1 MLFQAITVENK
12 DIIFADGKIHSDIY
26 PNLTKTWSYYPSLDS
41 SAIEYAEFRCGGL
54 SLDEVCPEHIKDRW
68 EAAKEKIK
76 SHCRACVESCIDIT
90 GGKFYNFLPQ
100 PILLEYFQ
108 VKDQITQYVFD
119 NFPKPD
125 NYHFLY
131 ELQKVLSKIETNR
144 VNLNLAPLRSKR
156 HDFRANQFYNKVR
169 RLKPHVRYNLFGTKT
184 GRLTT
189 KKGSFP
195 ILTMDKNYR
204 QILTPQNDIFVEL
217 DYNAAE
223 LRTLLHMSG
232 EEQPKQDIHD
242 WNINNIFPQI
252 SDREA
257 AKKRVFSWLYNPAA
271 EDRDLEQFYNRS
283 LVLKKHWDGDKITN
297 PFGREIEADAKHALN
312 YIIQSTTSDLFLR
325 RILELS
331 KLLESKKSFISFLIH
346 DSVVIDLDK
355 SEKHLIQDMV
365 DTFAKTDFSKFLV
378 NMKAGKNYGEMK
390 EICKI

>member
-12 DIIFADGKIHSDIY
+12 DIIFANGKIHTTSI
-26 PNLTKTWSYYPSLDS
+26 PKLTKTWSYSPSLDKGV
-41 SAIEYAEFRCGGL
+41 EYAEFRCGGL
-54 SLDEVCPEHIKDRW
+54 GLDEVCPEHIKDRW
-68 EAAKEKIK
+68 EAAKEKVK
-76 SHCRACVESCIDIT
+76 SHCRACIESRIDIT

-100 PILLEYFQ
+100 SALLEYLQ
-108 VKDQITQYVFD
+108 VKNEITQYVFD
-119 NFPKPD
+119 NFPKPE
-125 NYHFLY
+125 NYDFLF
-131 ELQKVLSKIETNR
+131 ELQKVLTEIETNR
-144 VNLNLAPLRSKR
+144 VKLDLTPLRSKS
-156 HDFRANQFYNKVR
+156 HDFRTNQFYNKVK
-169 RLKPHVRYNLFGTKT
+169 RLKPYVRYNLFGTKT

-232 EEQPKQDIHD
+232 EDQPQQDIHD
-242 WNINNIFPQI
+242 WNIANIFPQI
-252 SDREA
+252 ADREV
-257 AKKRVFSWLYNPAA
+257 AKKRVFSWLYNPIA
-271 EDRDLEQFYNRS
+271 EDKDLEQYYNRS
-283 LVLKKHWDGDKITN
+283 LILKNHWDGDKIVN

-325 RILELS
+325 RILELA

-355 SEKHLIQDMV
+355 SEKHLIQEIA

-390 EICKI
+390 DICRI